1 MFCRFRCRR
10 RRRRKI
16 GRLRN
21 DDDDS
26 NENGTKEIGLDKEN
40 NNFARATRFF
50 VHFFVIVVV
59 LQSETAY
66 FPFLSRT
73 GTKDN
78 NLLFLFLTFDA
89 VF

>member
-40 NNFARATRFF
+40 YNFARATRFF
-50 VHFFVIVVV
+50 VHFFAAIAR
-59 LQSETAY
+59 LQRETA
-66 FPFLSRT
+66 
-73 GTKDN
+73 
-78 NLLFLFLTFDA
+78 
-89 VF
+89 

>member
-50 VHFFVIVVV
+50 VHFFAAIAR
-59 LQSETAY
+59 LQRETA
-66 FPFLSRT
+66 
-73 GTKDN
+73 
-78 NLLFLFLTFDA
+78 
-89 VF
+89 

>member
-16 GRLRN
+16 ERLRN

-40 NNFARATRFF
+40 NNFAREHA
-50 VHFFVIVVV
+50 
-59 LQSETAY
+59 
-66 FPFLSRT
+66 FLYISLPPLHDYNVKLPNFTFCR
-73 GTKDN
+73 GREQKKN
-78 NLLFLFLTFDA
+78 FLFLFLNFDA
-89 VF
+89 VL

>member
-1 MFCRFRCRR
+1 MFCRFRCRCR
-10 RRRRKI
+10 RRQI

-50 VHFFVIVVV
+50 VHFFAAIAR
-59 LQSETAY
+59 LQRETA
-66 FPFLSRT
+66 
-73 GTKDN
+73 
-78 NLLFLFLTFDA
+78 
-89 VF
+89 

>member
-40 NNFARATRFF
+40 DNFARATRFF
-50 VHFFVIVVV
+50 VHFFAAIAR
-59 LQSETAY
+59 LQRETA
-66 FPFLSRT
+66 
-73 GTKDN
+73 
-78 NLLFLFLTFDA
+78 
-89 VF
+89 

>member
-1 MFCRFRCRR
+1 MFCRFRSRR

-21 DDDDS
+21 DDDS

-50 VHFFVIVVV
+50 VHFFAAIAR
-59 LQSETAY
+59 LQRETA
-66 FPFLSRT
+66 
-73 GTKDN
+73 
-78 NLLFLFLTFDA
+78 
-89 VF
+89 

>member
-1 MFCRFRCRR
+1 MFCRFRCRRRR

-50 VHFFVIVVV
+50 VHFFAAIAR
-59 LQSETAY
+59 LQRETA
-66 FPFLSRT
+66 
-73 GTKDN
+73 
-78 NLLFLFLTFDA
+78 
-89 VF
+89 

>member
-1 MFCRFRCRR
+1 MFCRFRCRRR

-40 NNFARATRFF
+40 NTLFF
-50 VHFFVIVVV
+50 VHFFAAIAR
-59 LQSETAY
+59 LQRETA
-66 FPFLSRT
+66 
-73 GTKDN
+73 
-78 NLLFLFLTFDA
+78 
-89 VF
+89 

>member
-1 MFCRFRCRR
+1 MQLRQSNPLMFCRFRCRH

-16 GRLRN
+16 GCLRN

-50 VHFFVIVVV
+50 VHFFAAIAR
-59 LQSETAY
+59 LQRETA
-66 FPFLSRT
+66 
-73 GTKDN
+73 
-78 NLLFLFLTFDA
+78 
-89 VF
+89 

>member
-1 MFCRFRCRR
+1 MFCRFRC
-10 RRRRKI
+10 RRRKI

-50 VHFFVIVVV
+50 VHFFAAIAR
-59 LQSETAY
+59 LQRETA
-66 FPFLSRT
+66 
-73 GTKDN
+73 
-78 NLLFLFLTFDA
+78 
-89 VF
+89 

>member
-10 RRRRKI
+10 RQI

-50 VHFFVIVVV
+50 VHFFAAIAR
-59 LQSETAY
+59 LQRETA
-66 FPFLSRT
+66 
-73 GTKDN
+73 
-78 NLLFLFLTFDA
+78 
-89 VF
+89 

>member
-10 RRRRKI
+10 RRRRQI

-26 NENGTKEIGLDKEN
+26 NEKKSRGLDKEN

-50 VHFFVIVVV
+50 VHFFAAIAR
-59 LQSETAY
+59 LQRETA
-66 FPFLSRT
+66 
-73 GTKDN
+73 
-78 NLLFLFLTFDA
+78 
-89 VF
+89 